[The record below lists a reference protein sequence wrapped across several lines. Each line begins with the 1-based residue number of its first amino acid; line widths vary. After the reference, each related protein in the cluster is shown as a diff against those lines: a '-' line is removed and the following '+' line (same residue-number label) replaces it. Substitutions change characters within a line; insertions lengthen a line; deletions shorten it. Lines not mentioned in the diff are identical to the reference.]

1 MGFRLHA
8 QIKHE
13 IEYGS
18 TEAFNYAQEDIDA
31 IISDLCPTYWSD
43 DMDST
48 YPTNYEIDKEEFAK
62 MISTIEDMTDEYFAE
77 NYNTEIPRNEVL
89 VAFKDFLKES
99 ENNGKNWVFLTWF

>member
-13 IEYGS
+13 IEYGL
-18 TEAFNYAQEDIDA
+18 TEAFNYAQTDIDA
-31 IISDLCPTYWSD
+31 IISDLCPGYWSN

-48 YPTNYEIDKEEFAK
+48 YPTEYEIPKDEFAN

-77 NYNTEIPRNEVL
+77 NYDTKIPRKDVL
-89 VAFKDFLKES
+89 DAFKDFLKES
-99 ENNGKNWVFLTWF
+99 ENNGKDWVFLSWF